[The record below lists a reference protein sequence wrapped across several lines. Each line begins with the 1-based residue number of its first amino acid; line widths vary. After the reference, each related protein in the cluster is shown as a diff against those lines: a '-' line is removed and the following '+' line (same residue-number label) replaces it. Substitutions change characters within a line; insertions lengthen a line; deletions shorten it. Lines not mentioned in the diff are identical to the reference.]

1 MKDNGGPAE
10 LAIIVIFGGAGDLT
24 RRKLVPALYHLSCA
38 GSLHEDTRMLGV
50 AIEDLTQ
57 EAFRERLRNGMVDC
71 AGIPPDLHG
80 LWPRFAERLTY
91 LVGDL
96 DQPDTY
102 TQLAQQLAALEA
114 QVGDAPNHLFY
125 LATPPALFPIIVN
138 RLGQAGLTR
147 QGGGWTRIVIEK
159 PFGRDLASA
168 QALNRQVHAV
178 FQEQQV
184 FRIDHY
190 LGKDTAQNIL
200 FFRFGNSIFEPV
212 WNRNYVEN
220 VQISVLESVDVAHRG
235 AYYDRSGVLRDMFQN
250 HMMQLLSLVAL
261 EPPAVFDARSLR
273 DEKVK
278 ILEAIRPVDIRDT
291 VRAQYRGYRDASGVK
306 EHSSTPTF
314 AALRLYID
322 NWRWQGVPF
331 YLRSGKALD
340 RKTTDIAIVFRQPP
354 LQMFHLPE
362 GEPYV
367 RNRLLIG
374 IQPDEGIHLQFQAKV
389 PGSEPHVRPVDMAF
403 HYRSSFGTE
412 KLPDAYEHLLLDV
425 LDGDASL
432 FTRADEI
439 ELAWRVIDPVA
450 QRWESDDARTRL
462 EAYEPG
468 TDGPPAADALLGQ
481 SGLSW
486 CRGCTWH
493 ADD

>member
-1 MKDNGGPAE
+1 MKENGSTAE
-10 LAIIVIFGGAGDLT
+10 PAIIVIFGGVGDLT
-24 RRKLVPALYHLSCA
+24 RRKLVPALYRLSCA

-50 AIEDLTQ
+50 AIENLTQ
-57 EAFRERLRNGMVDC
+57 EAFRERLRTGMPDC
-71 AGIPPDLHG
+71 AGIAPDLHG
-80 LWPRFAERLTY
+80 LWPRFSERLAY

-102 TQLAQQLAALEA
+102 TQLAQQLAVLDA
-114 QVGDAPNHLFY
+114 QMGNAPNYLFY
-125 LATPPALFPIIVN
+125 LATPPALFPVIV
-138 RLGQAGLTR
+138 RLLGQAGLNK
-147 QGGGWTRIVIEK
+147 QSGGWTRIVIEK

-168 QALNRQVHAV
+168 QALNRQLHAV
-178 FQEQQV
+178 FQEEQV

-235 AYYDRSGVLRDMFQN
+235 AYYDGAGVLRDMFQN

-261 EPPAVFDARSLR
+261 EPPAVFNAKALR

-278 ILEAIRPVDIRDT
+278 ILKAIRPVDIRNT
-291 VRAQYRGYRDASGVK
+291 VRAQYRGYRNAPGVR
-306 EHSSTPTF
+306 EDSSTPTF
-314 AALRLYID
+314 AALRLYVD

-340 RKTTDIAIVFRQPP
+340 RKTTDIAIVFRRPP

-389 PGSEPHVRPVDMAF
+389 PGTEPHVSPVDMAF
-403 HYRSSFGTE
+403 HYRSAFGAE

-425 LDGDASL
+425 MDGDASL

-439 ELAWRVIDPVA
+439 ELAWNVVDPIV
-450 QRWESDDARTRL
+450 QRWEADDQPFVQT
-462 EAYEPG
+462 YEPG
-468 TDGPPAADALLGQ
+468 TEGPPEADALLRQ

-486 CRGCTWH
+486 CKGCTWH
-493 ADD
+493 PDD